1 VSGRHEPGSRSGFY
15 ISVTTAVLRAGLVI
29 VAVVLGVFALTKAF
43 PEDGTE
49 VQTQTPGSTTP
60 SPADAASS
68 PPATVAPTP
77 SPGQVQ
83 SPAAPVNLDGV
94 TVQVLNGTNED
105 GLAAT
110 TAQNLEQLGV
120 KILGVGN
127 AARTYPITTLFFRP
141 SDSQPIAEALAQ
153 AQFPG
158 AKLEPATN
166 NLEPDVQVTV
176 VLGEDYAAQH

>member
-1 VSGRHEPGSRSGFY
+1 VSGRHETGSRSGFY

-29 VAVVLGVFALTKAF
+29 AAVVLGVFVLTKAF
-43 PEDGTE
+43 PEGGTE
-49 VQTQTPGSTTP
+49 AQTQTPGSTTP
-60 SPADAASS
+60 SPTDAAS
-68 PPATVAPTP
+68 PPATVAPTT
-77 SPGQVQ
+77 SPGQTQ
-83 SPAAPVNLDGV
+83 SPAAPVNLDGA

-105 GLAAT
+105 GLAAA

-120 KILGVGN
+120 EILGVGN
-127 AARTYPITTLFFRP
+127 AARTYPITTLFYRP
-141 SDSQPIAEALAQ
+141 SDSQALADALAQ